1 MNRRKQII
9 SLVFALFLCVCFI
22 SCGISDED
30 GKEIS
35 EKSFSQDAKFV
46 IYKIDFNDNSLPD
59 IVKEYFENDVK
70 VYPDEECTDCTPDG
84 ITDFA
89 LYKYK
94 SASKT
99 LLLYKGNIYVIGEWF
114 GGYGVTEIAIAED
127 ADGSYLVYNY
137 SCGSGITSSSLG
149 AFSFKSQRLFAADRF
164 FSDIVTFAIKD
175 GRAVIDKAEMTLTD
189 NGYEFSD
196 TGKKLGDIY
205 SIKFSLIKE

>member
-30 GKEIS
+30 GKETS

-46 IYKIDFNDNSLPD
+46 IYKIDFNDSPLPD
-59 IVKEYFENDVK
+59 NVKKYFESDVK
-70 VYPDEECTDCTPDG
+70 DYPDEECVDCTPDG

-99 LLLYKGNIYVIGEWF
+99 LLLYKGNIYVIGGWF
-114 GGYGVTEIAIAED
+114 GGCGVTEIAIAED
-127 ADGSYLVYNY
+127 VDGSYLVYNY

-164 FSDIVTFAIKD
+164 FNDIVTFAIKD

-196 TGKKLGDIY
+196 TGEKLGDIY

>member
-30 GKEIS
+30 GKETS

-46 IYKIDFNDNSLPD
+46 IYKIDFNDNPLPD
-59 IVKEYFENDVK
+59 IVKEYFESDVK
-70 VYPDEECTDCTPDG
+70 GYPDEECVDCTPNG

-99 LLLYKGNIYVIGEWF
+99 LLLYKGSIYVIGEWF

-127 ADGSYLVYNY
+127 AEGSYLVYNY

-164 FSDIVTFAIKD
+164 FNDIVTFAIKD
-175 GRAVIDKAEMTLTD
+175 GRVVIDKAEMTLTD

-196 TGKKLGDIY
+196 TGEKLGDIY
-205 SIKFSLIKE
+205 SIKFSLIKG

>member
-30 GKEIS
+30 ETDIT

-46 IYKIDFNDNSLPD
+46 IYKIDFNDNPLPD

-94 SASKT
+94 SSTKT
-99 LLLYKGNIYVIGEWF
+99 LLLYKKNIYAIGGWF
-114 GGYGVTEIAIAED
+114 GGCGVTEIAIAED
-127 ADGSYLVYNY
+127 VDGKYLIYNY

-149 AFSFKSQRLFAADRF
+149 LFSFKSQRLFASGRF
-164 FSDIVTFAIKD
+164 FNDIVTFAIKD
-175 GRAVIDKAEMTLTD
+175 GRAVINKTERIMTD
-189 NGYEFSD
+189 DRYEFSD
-196 TGKKLGDIY
+196 TGEELSDIY
-205 SIKFSLIKE
+205 SIKFSLVKE

>member
-30 GKEIS
+30 GKEIT
-35 EKSFSQDAKFV
+35 EKSFSQDAKFDF
-46 IYKIDFNDNSLPD
+46 YKIAFNDRSLPD
-59 IVKEYFENDVK
+59 IVKEYFESDVK
-70 VYPDEECTDCTPDG
+70 GYPDEECVDCTPDG

-94 SASKT
+94 SECKT
-99 LLLYKGNIYVIGEWF
+99 LLSYKGNIYIIGGYF

-149 AFSFKSQRLFAADRF
+149 AFSFKSQRFFAADRF
-164 FSDIVTFAIKD
+164 FNDIVTFAIKD
-175 GRAVIDKAEMTLTD
+175 GRAVIDKAEITLTD
-189 NGYEFSD
+189 NGYEYFD
-196 TGKKLGDIY
+196 TGEELSDIY

>member
-30 GKEIS
+30 EKEIS

-46 IYKIDFNDNSLPD
+46 IYKIDFNDRSLPD
-59 IVKEYFENDVK
+59 NVKKYFESDIK
-70 VYPDEECTDCTPDG
+70 GYPDEECVDCTPNG

-94 SASKT
+94 SECKT
-99 LLLYKGNIYVIGEWF
+99 LLSYKGNIYIIGGYF

-175 GRAVIDKAEMTLTD
+175 GRAVISKAEMSFTD
-189 NGYEFSD
+189 NGYEYFD
-196 TGKKLGDIY
+196 TGEELSDIY

>member
-9 SLVFALFLCVCFI
+9 SLIFAFFLCVCFI

-30 GKEIS
+30 GKEIN
-35 EKSFSQDAKFV
+35 EKSFSQDAKFDF
-46 IYKIDFNDNSLPD
+46 YKIAFNDRSLPD
-59 IVKEYFENDVK
+59 NVKKYFESDVK
-70 VYPDEECTDCTPDG
+70 GYPDEECVDCTPDG

-94 SASKT
+94 SECKT
-99 LLLYKGNIYVIGEWF
+99 LLSYKGNIYIIGGYF

-189 NGYEFSD
+189 NGYEYFD
-196 TGKKLGDIY
+196 TGEELSDIY